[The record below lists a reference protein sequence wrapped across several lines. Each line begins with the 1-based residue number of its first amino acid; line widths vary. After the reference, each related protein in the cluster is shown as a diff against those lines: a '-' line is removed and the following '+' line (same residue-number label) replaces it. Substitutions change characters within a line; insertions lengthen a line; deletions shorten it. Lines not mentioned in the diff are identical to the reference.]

1 MKIGVPKET
10 CPGEA
15 RVALTPGGAEALKK
29 LGLDVVVQSGAGE
42 AAAYSDDAYKDKGAE
57 VADTREAVFEQADV
71 VLMVRTPG
79 ANTENGAEDLKLC
92 RKGQLVVGTADPLG
106 NPGAA
111 KDFAGTGATL
121 LALEMLPR
129 ITRAQSMDVLS
140 SQATVAGYKA
150 VLTAADNMPRMFP
163 MLMTAA
169 GTVTPAKVFVVGAG
183 VAGLMAVAQARKLGA
198 VVEAYDIR
206 PAVKEQVESLGAKF
220 VEMELEVGE
229 AEDKGGYAKAMDE
242 DFYRRQRELMAKV
255 VAASDAVITT
265 AAVPGRKAPVL
276 VTTEMVESMRAGSV
290 VVDLAAPGGGNCE
303 AVKPGEVAEVGGV
316 KVFGPLNLPAEVP
329 ADASRLFSGNLVN
342 LLKHLVKEGE
352 LVLDDEDEITA
363 GIIVTRDGK
372 VAHPKVLEVLGAAG
386 QASE

>member
-1 MKIGVPKET
+1 
-10 CPGEA
+10 
-15 RVALTPGGAEALKK
+15 
-29 LGLDVVVQSGAGE
+29 
-42 AAAYSDDAYKDKGAE
+42 
-57 VADTREAVFEQADV
+57 
-71 VLMVRTPG
+71 
-79 ANTENGAEDLKLC
+79 
-92 RKGQLVVGTADPLG
+92 
-106 NPGAA
+106 
-111 KDFAGTGATL
+111 
-121 LALEMLPR
+121 MLPR

-342 LLKHLVKEGE
+342 LLKHLVADGE
-352 LVLDDEDEITA
+352 IALDHEDEITA
-363 GIIVTRDGK
+363 GIVVTRDGE
-372 VAHPKVLEVLGAAG
+372 VVHSKVLEVLGAAG